1 MAETQRIAAK
11 DTIIAREIGGEMVL
25 LDLEAG
31 TYFGLNPVG
40 ARIWAALGEA
50 PQTQSALAA
59 LVAEEFE
66 AEDAVI
72 AQDIAALVADL
83 QANGL
88 VELTA

>member
-1 MAETQRIAAK
+1 MADTKHITPKE
-11 DTIIAREIGGEMVL
+11 TIIAREIGGEMVL

-40 ARIWAALGEA
+40 ARIWTALGEA
-50 PQTQSALAA
+50 PQTQTALTA
-59 LVAEEFE
+59 LIAEEFDAE
-66 AEDAVI
+66 GVVIAEDV
-72 AQDIAALVADL
+72 AALVADL